1 MIRITQ
7 IDTSDFPRVTV
18 YLAATDAEG
27 EPVGLNPARI
37 QLLENETVIPLDQIQ
52 GAGQVDPLSVLLAV
66 DISGS
71 MLYAGKLEAARAA
84 ARAFVEGL
92 RPEDQVGLLTFH
104 TEIDYPQ
111 PLTADRELIY
121 SAIEALEAVDDTAL
135 YDALLEGIGILSE
148 VGGRKAIV
156 LITDGLDTLSLAT
169 PEMVLE
175 AIGPAGLSIST
186 VGLGDPEQ
194 DLAEKSAVDIEGLK
208 FLAENAGGLYAY
220 ANDLESLTA
229 VYQSYAA
236 SYQSEYQLTYTSPSA
251 LRDGVNRA
259 LTVRLI
265 DAPPAAGEQEA
276 LVYNPGGLV
285 PGGLSAHT
293 PDFIPGPRGRL
304 GCPLICAGCHEPG
317 AQGHQEGPFQGET
330 GGRRKTPAQDQIKG
344 LGDE

>member
-1 MIRITQ
+1 MLEAVRPLFNDPLIAKAVGLTILGASIGVFIALIALLLSRAWLEVASGKMKGSEFILDKFVKKNGPSAYLGSSPLKSDIVLPDPDIDPQHALLKGADSHFTLKDLSLSGTWINGKKIELAQLRANQNHQDRQYRAGLSRKEMIMKKNLADPLDPDPGSSGNFDRIQPPGPGEEVLIRITQ
-7 IDTSDFPRVTV
+7 IDTSDFPQVTV

-84 ARAFVEGL
+84 ARVFVEGL

-156 LITDGLDTLSLAT
+156 LITDGLDTLS
-169 PEMVLE
+169 
-175 AIGPAGLSIST
+175 
-186 VGLGDPEQ
+186 
-194 DLAEKSAVDIEGLK
+194 
-208 FLAENAGGLYAY
+208 
-220 ANDLESLTA
+220 
-229 VYQSYAA
+229 
-236 SYQSEYQLTYTSPSA
+236 
-251 LRDGVNRA
+251 
-259 LTVRLI
+259 
-265 DAPPAAGEQEA
+265 
-276 LVYNPGGLV
+276 
-285 PGGLSAHT
+285 H
-293 PDFIPGPRGRL
+293 
-304 GCPLICAGCHEPG
+304 CHP
-317 AQGHQEGPFQGET
+317 
-330 GGRRKTPAQDQIKG
+330 
-344 LGDE
+344 